1 MRWNDANLLSRTA
14 RVPCDECDAG
24 VTLVVGSYDEL
35 YDEDG
40 DLRAFTCNACDEKV
54 NPEDY
59 EFLHDDDG
67 A

>member
-1 MRWNDANLLSRTA
+1 MRWNDSGDASSA
-14 RVPCDECDAG
+14 IVPCDECDAG